1 MQHGKKKKK
10 KKQKK
15 KPRLSKLP
23 SPSPSSIRN
32 QHTEYKYNNTTQDL
46 PPEEVPYLAIPLHTV
61 IKVTPKAYGCAEKRY
76 KMMV

>member
-1 MQHGKKKKK
+1 MRIPNRKYFAGSCSDGSEAA
-10 KKQKK
+10 
-15 KPRLSKLP
+15 LELVTYT
-23 SPSPSSIRN
+23 
-32 QHTEYKYNNTTQDL
+32 HTHTHACLCLIYSLQDL